1 MANFVFKETKQKSM
15 KIAGIIDTDSMI
27 VEVDGEEKKLVTLLS
42 VFNGSDVEINVKVKE
57 ESELDE
63 PTESNEEQRVGGR
76 HREE

>member
-57 ESELDE
+57 ENELDE
-63 PTESNEEQRVGGR
+63 LTESNEE
-76 HREE
+76 